1 MTFIQD
7 TRSESFLTSTGVR
20 YRYCDD
26 IKISSLP
33 QGWETIN
40 HGRPV
45 SLREDAVLE
54 YASLMESK
62 SPAPAVIVREL
73 SDSTL
78 VVLDGLQRLAAAKEA
93 GFTRFAAYIV
103 TTDSDDLAE
112 AIRVT
117 ANARLQGHAEAPE
130 WTKRN
135 AVQRLIIERGMS
147 AEDVSALGGWRA
159 SDLKRLAQILDW
171 GFQIRCIGGPQSLP
185 DGIVN
190 RIAES
195 TTKDELRRAAKPI
208 ASFLNALDKG
218 RFSTSDAEP
227 YIDDFFRA
235 ASKPSVY
242 DERLQEFVQTEEV
255 ETRLHGRV
263 SPGLSVGVKLRRSLR
278 TALNILDAAIGD
290 SEKVQYVDEFF
301 RLTKQIDERLRKLAP
316 HCKAADQPRVP
327 ADKWK

>member
-1 MTFIQD
+1 MFTKD
-7 TRSESFLTSTGVR
+7 SRSEAFLTSVGVQ

-26 IKISSLP
+26 LKFNALP
-33 QGWETIN
+33 AGWETVN

-45 SLREDAVLE
+45 SLRDDAVLE

-73 SDSTL
+73 KDSTL
-78 VVLDGLQRLAAAKEA
+78 VVLDGLQRLAAAREA
-93 GFTRFAAYIV
+93 GFTRFAAYVV

-147 AEDVSALGGWRA
+147 PEDVSALGGWRA
-159 SDLKRLAQILDW
+159 ADLKRLAQILDW
-171 GFQIRCIGGPQSLP
+171 GFQVRCIGGPQSLP
-185 DGIVN
+185 DGIIN

-208 ASFLNALDKG
+208 ASFLNTLDKA

-227 YIDDFFRA
+227 YIDEFFRPA
-235 ASKPSVY
+235 AKPSVY
-242 DERLQEFVQTEEV
+242 DERLQEFIETEEV

-263 SPGLSVGVKLRRSLR
+263 SPGLSVGVKVRRSLR
-278 TALNILDAAIGD
+278 TALSILDAAIGD
-290 SEKVQYVDEFF
+290 SEKLQYVDEFF
-301 RLTKQIDERLRKLAP
+301 KLTKQIDERLRKLAP
-316 HCKAADQPRVP
+316 HCKAADKPRVP
-327 ADKWK
+327 ADKWT